1 MKMVEVKTAE
11 LIGSALDWAVAQI
24 EKPANLICLNSF
36 NGGPRT
42 RGNLP
47 HYSADW
53 SQGGPMIEKYDITFM
68 RGVEGADEK
77 YFAVMA
83 APSRTSI
90 GQQTA
95 GGETHLIAACRAI
108 VAAKLGDVVSVPAEL
123 VNGGAV

>member
-1 MKMVEVKTAE
+1 MKMIEVKTAE

-53 SQGGPMIEKYDITFM
+53 RQGGSLINRHIVKLDTIRDCHPDRFIATTSGYPMGEC
-68 RGVEGADEK
+68 R
-77 YFAVMA
+77 
-83 APSRTSI
+83 
-90 GQQTA
+90 
-95 GGETHLIAACRAI
+95 GETILIAACRAI

-123 VNGGAV
+123 VDGGGL